1 MKKLLPLFMVTLLT
15 GCSAAMQP
23 AKQVNIPYQFDAN
36 LAKKQ
41 LESGSEVLQGNAFL
55 RQVGGGIVNCA
66 GSNVDLYPSSPYSN
80 ARIEAK
86 YPVDMWLGTRIKSKD
101 TFNPEAPE
109 FESIKR
115 STTCDSDGNFVFESV
130 KPGNYIVVTEVRWSV
145 AGPYG
150 PQPQG
155 GYIFKTVAVNKGQ
168 KSKLVISQ

>member
-23 AKQVNIPYQFDAN
+23 AKQVNIPYQFDSNMAR
-36 LAKKQ
+36 KQ
-41 LESGSEVLQGNAFL
+41 LENGNETLQGNAFL
-55 RQVGGGIVNCA
+55 RQVGGGVVNCA
-66 GSNVDLYPSSPYSN
+66 GSTVDLYPSSPYSN

-86 YPVDMWLGTRIKSKD
+86 YPVDMWLGSRIKSRD

-115 STTCDSDGNFVFESV
+115 STTCDSDGNFAFESV
-130 KPGNYIVVTEVRWSV
+130 KPGNYIVVTEVRWTV
-145 AGPYG
+145 TGPYG
-150 PQPQG
+150 PQSQG
-155 GYIFKTVAVNKGQ
+155 GYIFKTVTVNKGQ